1 MGARCVVVLAW
12 WLALTCSAQFAPG
25 TASLKSPDQYTQSPP
40 PKHAGLKRSGT
51 VADRIS
57 EKLRKASSTH
67 SRSSSVA
74 SQSALSPSDK
84 DLPPPPPPVA
94 QAAEEKKEERPESPT
109 GSIKTAPPPKLQIG
123 EPPAGDDS
131 PSSPTHED
139 AFIPPTDPNG
149 RPKMSNEEPA
159 SAIDEKG
166 SNEFIL
172 LSGMAIPPRAFKA
185 LLGRFDQYIST
196 HAAPGSEQAQSSELS
211 TRQALASRQ
220 KSSIL
225 GTYEKTFSG
234 EELVSW
240 LSHNLEGLGGEWD
253 RCVDAGDEL
262 LRMGHLSRVGV
273 VGRGFEP
280 EDDVFFVL
288 KVDPSESS
296 GVSVAGLRK
305 NLSTYAKTAENY
317 ASSGYNYATSNAP
330 AARQYANN
338 NISNLQ
344 TSISSFSLPAVPSP
358 SSAGLPSWAKSYLPA
373 AISSNEP
380 AHIRL
385 RHEATR
391 ANEAYHAGVSEAEAR
406 RLELEERIERGLRT
420 WERWERERLGVIRSI
435 LKHYE
440 DALAKLPKRL
450 VKGDEATALAV
461 ETYNPEAE

>member
-1 MGARCVVVLAW
+1 
-12 WLALTCSAQFAPG
+12 
-25 TASLKSPDQYTQSPP
+25 
-40 PKHAGLKRSGT
+40 
-51 VADRIS
+51 
-57 EKLRKASSTH
+57 
-67 SRSSSVA
+67 
-74 SQSALSPSDK
+74 
-84 DLPPPPPPVA
+84 
-94 QAAEEKKEERPESPT
+94 
-109 GSIKTAPPPKLQIG
+109 
-123 EPPAGDDS
+123 
-131 PSSPTHED
+131 
-139 AFIPPTDPNG
+139 
-149 RPKMSNEEPA
+149 MSNEEPA

-288 KVDPSESS
+288 KVDPSEST

-461 ETYNPEAE
+461 ETYNPEAELVLPLSLENERQLTPASRRSSRAAAPAPSARARTSTSRSSRRCPTSTSVSTCGGGRARRRGSRS